1 MNNINGQVLANE
13 RAWEQN
19 GKIERSHIAIG
30 AVVFCIVIAV
40 GVVGLFFFLYFFFEK
55 MGNLNAR
62 MWRLGQLCCLVSQPV
77 VAVGVFGLLEKQ
89 MLICIFYI
97 FGRSVTIK
105 YVFNNVENVVP
116 LFVCLCVFVVC
127 VCVCV

>member
-55 MGNLNAR
+55 MGNLKCAY
-62 MWRLGQLCCLVSQPV
+62 
-77 VAVGVFGLLEKQ
+77 VAVGAVVLFGVTTSGRCWCFRSLGKANANMHIL
-89 MLICIFYI
+89 YI
-97 FGRSVTIK
+97 W
-105 YVFNNVENVVP
+105 
-116 LFVCLCVFVVC
+116 
-127 VCVCV
+127 